1 MSDALPFYL
10 PLFVSNIVDRGLS
23 QGKSTTFNAFE
34 EELKGVEREILPR
47 GEPYIT
53 FHLKQLSSYRH
64 SCGALRKFTW
74 KLGNNEWDCE
84 RGLYCT
90 VSSRNNAPCTIDL
103 PTALVNS

>member
-1 MSDALPFYL
+1 MHSEAIVSSVANYLLMPAALPFSL

-23 QGKSTTFNAFE
+23 QGKSKTFNAFA

-47 GEPYIT
+47 GDPYIT

-74 KLGNNEWDCE
+74 DVGSN
-84 RGLYCT
+84 
-90 VSSRNNAPCTIDL
+90 
-103 PTALVNS
+103 